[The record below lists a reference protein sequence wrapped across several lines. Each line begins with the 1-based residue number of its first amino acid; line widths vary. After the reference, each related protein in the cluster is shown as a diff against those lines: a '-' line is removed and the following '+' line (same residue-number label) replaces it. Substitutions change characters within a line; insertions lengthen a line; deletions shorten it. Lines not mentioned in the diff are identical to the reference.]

1 MLALRSR
8 LERSKEDNRTK
19 DVLYATSNGKL
30 GDAGYFDCETD
41 NDHFLYSSPSASQ
54 QFEGRGADELNNTL
68 TLALERLFCGPQ
80 SGLDL
85 EKLCI
90 IPGQQCWVIYIDAMV
105 IDCAGNLLD
114 CVVMTARAALFD
126 TRIPKTEIHDVG
138 DGEYEFEVVDDV
150 EDADPV
156 VGWDLSPV
164 SVTLYKV

>member
-1 MLALRSR
+1 M
-8 LERSKEDNRTK
+8 
-19 DVLYATSNGKL
+19 LYATSNGKL

-126 TRIPKTEIHDVG
+126 TRIPKTEIHEVG
-138 DGEYEFEVVDDV
+138 DDEYEFEVVDDV